1 MKKHF
6 SLILVDYIL
15 RIKGDLKGY
24 KFHFFSLI
32 LDWLLFLFVI
42 RMKAFKTELNTLR
55 MRINRETGKVAFVLC
70 PICKIL
76 PDVCIHKIFKKQLV
90 GMKIPNKSLNIQL
103 RLHFI
108 NQKPLL

>member
-24 KFHFFSLI
+24 KFNFFSLI

-42 RMKAFKTELNTLR
+42 RMKEFKTELNTLR
-55 MRINRETGKVAFVLC
+55 MRINRETRKVAFVLC
-70 PICKIL
+70 PTCKIL
-76 PDVCIHKIFKKQLV
+76 PDVCIHKVFKKHLV
-90 GMKIPNKSLNIQL
+90 GMKFQTKASTFN
-103 RLHFI
+103 
-108 NQKPLL
+108 